1 MESLAILVTILLL
14 VAFLSGPIAI
24 GLTKIKTSSF
34 PLMLIR
40 RVFHGF
46 FVAISL
52 WVGLMFFINP
62 DAAFG
67 VHLIGLY
74 GLIMGYIAF
83 RREYMPHLRI
93 ITPLLTR
100 LGFRKSS
107 NNKSINNAPGQGE
120 STSRYGPILKWRRT
134 GHSGGNDGHGPEGQH

>member
-1 MESLAILVTILLL
+1 MESLALLVSILLL
-14 VAFLSGPIAI
+14 TAFLSGPIAI
-24 GLTKIKTSSF
+24 GLTKFKSSSF
-34 PLMLIR
+34 PLTLIR
-40 RVFHGF
+40 RVIHGF

-52 WVGLMFFINP
+52 WVGMMFFINP

-83 RREYMPHLRI
+83 RREYMPHVRI

-100 LGFRKSS
+100 FGFMKNS
-107 NNKSINNAPGQGE
+107 NNKSINSGLGQGE
-120 STSRYGPILKWRRT
+120 STSRHGPILKWRQT
-134 GHSGGNDGHGPEGQH
+134 GRSGGKDGNGPEGQD

>member
-1 MESLAILVTILLL
+1 MESLALLVTILLL
-14 VAFLSGPIAI
+14 TAFLSGAIAM

-34 PLMLIR
+34 PLTLIR

-46 FVAISL
+46 FVALSL
-52 WVGLMFFINP
+52 LVGMMFFINS
-62 DAAFG
+62 DTTFG

-83 RREYMPHLRI
+83 RREYVPHVRI
-93 ITPLLTR
+93 ITPLLAR

-107 NNKSINNAPGQGE
+107 NNKSINSGLGQGE
-120 STSRYGPILKWRRT
+120 STSRHGPILKWRRT
-134 GHSGGNDGHGPEGQH
+134 GRSGGKDGNGPAGQD

>member
-1 MESLAILVTILLL
+1 MESLAILVSILLL

-34 PLMLIR
+34 VFTLIR

-52 WVGLMFFINP
+52 WIGMMFLINS
-62 DAAFG
+62 D
-67 VHLIGLY
+67 VSITVNLIGLY
-74 GLIMGYIAF
+74 GLIMGYIAL

-93 ITPLLTR
+93 ITPLLAKF
-100 LGFRKSS
+100 GFRKSS
-107 NNKSINNAPGQGE
+107 NNKSINRRLGQGE
-120 STSRYGPILKWRRT
+120 STSHYGPILKWRRT
-134 GHSGGNDGHGPEGQH
+134 GRSGGNDGHGPGGQH

>member
-1 MESLAILVTILLL
+1 MESLALLVSILLL

-34 PLMLIR
+34 VFTLIR

-52 WVGLMFFINP
+52 WIGMMFLINS
-62 DAAFG
+62 D
-67 VHLIGLY
+67 VSITVNLIGLY

-83 RREYMPHLRI
+83 RREYMPNVRI
-93 ITPLLTR
+93 ITPLLAR
-100 LGFRKSS
+100 FGFRKSS
-107 NNKSINNAPGQGE
+107 NNKSINNVRGE
-120 STSRYGPILKWRRT
+120 DGSTSRYGPILKWRRN
-134 GHSGGNDGHGPEGQH
+134 GRSGGNDGHGPGGQH